1 MFWPILAILSRIY
14 ALFGVPFKGLNS
26 AVAYHNW
33 QISGV
38 VEFITK
44 TSVNGIFNGTLSGG
58 LWSWL
63 VSPQLFDQIV
73 LLMFKHLFL
82 QYFVVWSVFCWY
94 FLDSLILE
102 KFSSI
107 SIWTEVANT

>member
-1 MFWPILAILSRIY
+1 MANATTGGSDLFSSRCTFLTWRTPTFGMFWPILAILLRIY
-14 ALFGVPFKGLNS
+14 ALFGVQFKGLNS

-63 VSPQLFDQIV
+63 VSPQFSDQIV
-73 LLMFKHLFL
+73 LL
-82 QYFVVWSVFCWY
+82 YV
-94 FLDSLILE
+94 
-102 KFSSI
+102 
-107 SIWTEVANT
+107 